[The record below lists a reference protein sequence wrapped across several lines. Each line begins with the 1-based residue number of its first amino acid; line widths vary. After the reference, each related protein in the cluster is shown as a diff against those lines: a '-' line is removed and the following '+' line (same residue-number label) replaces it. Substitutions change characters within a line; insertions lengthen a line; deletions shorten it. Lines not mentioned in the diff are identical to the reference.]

1 MAQMKFEPESIA
13 VLLSPRFGVSSI
25 TGEQDIAWLTD
36 QLNKLMVLSSTSEPP
51 APSEPQASEQVTSV
65 NSDIALAH
73 SSFIKPQPESVS
85 NEPMMT
91 VAQRNYQAAY
101 IAATMANQPESVSAQ
116 GNKQVFMCGCISYN
130 TALVPRCP
138 IHKQASE
145 PRQCIWSDAN
155 D

>member
-116 GNKQVFMCGCISYN
+116 GNK
-130 TALVPRCP
+130 
-138 IHKQASE
+138 
-145 PRQCIWSDAN
+145 
-155 D
+155 